1 MVPTLPLCPIPH
13 SFPGFITSS
22 TTLHR
27 SSCPPIPLSADL
39 NGSLNSSMLS
49 LAELSWLS
57 HLKALCHLLS
67 IPPSYEIEFFSA
79 GEFNKLYLLHPF
91 GDANGSRIV
100 DPYFKTGSEVATLK
114 FVEKNT
120 LMTKL
125 PGVPLESLWESPNL
139 VWDSRVEITKALA
152 RYVKQLRSFK
162 FPLMGNLYP

>member
-22 TTLHR
+22 TILHR

-49 LAELSWLS
+49 LAGLSWLS
-57 HLKALCHLLS
+57 HLKALCHLPS

-152 RYVKQLRSFK
+152 RYVKQLRNFK